1 MVCVFIL
8 AMLVLFY
15 GMSFVKSNEFNT
27 EYMSRETTGAVNGIF
42 VLFVFMS
49 HISNYMDLGSTSD
62 KIWLNF
68 RSWLGQLMVVTFL
81 FYSGYGMMCS
91 IMKKGNAYIKPLF
104 KNKFLNLL
112 LHFDIAVALFV
123 IMNLALGVKINLKN
137 TLLAFTT
144 WTSIGNSN
152 WYITIVLGM
161 YLIIILAFSVF
172 RKHELPAL
180 ISVSVLTVVF
190 ACILIKAGKQEWY
203 YNTLL
208 VFPVGMWYAYFK
220 KYIDKFV
227 MKNNT
232 IYMLFMLVISAAVV
246 LFAVCYKFRG
256 LYLPVYWVYACSF
269 MMLIV
274 LITMKVKI
282 GNPILSMLG
291 RHVFSIY
298 ILQRIPMTVFKRM
311 GLNAN
316 NMLFF
321 FLCFAVTLLMSAVFD
336 MLMKKLDKKLFA

>member
-1 MVCVFIL
+1 MLYVFIL
-8 AMLVLFY
+8 AMLVFFY
-15 GMSFVKSNEFNT
+15 GINFVKANEFNT
-27 EYMSRETTGAVNGIF
+27 EYLSKESTGAVNGIF

-49 HISNYMDLGSTSD
+49 HISNYMDFGSEYD
-62 KIWLNF
+62 KIWLDF

-104 KNKFLNLL
+104 KKRFLSLL
-112 LHFDIAVALFV
+112 LHFDIAVVLFV
-123 IMNLALGVKINLKN
+123 IMNLALGVKMNLKN

-152 WYITIVLGM
+152 WYITAVLGM

-172 RKHELPAL
+172 RKHKLPAL
-180 ISVSVLTVVF
+180 ITVSVLTVAF
-190 ACILIKAGKQEWY
+190 AIVLLKVGKPEWY

-208 VFPVGMWYAYFK
+208 LFPVGMWYAYLK
-220 KYIDKFV
+220 KHIDNFV
-227 MKNNT
+227 MKNNLT
-232 IYMLFMLVISAAVV
+232 YMFFMAAAVG
-246 LFAVCYKFRG
+246 LFAVCYRIKGFG
-256 LYLPVYWVYACSF
+256 LPFYWIYACAF
-269 MMLIV
+269 MMIII

-291 RHVFSIY
+291 RHVFGIY
-298 ILQRIPMTVFKRM
+298 ILQRIPMPIFQRL
-311 GLNAN
+311 GLNGN
-316 NMLFF
+316 NMLYF